1 MGNAAG
7 GKRCKEIFNIRRHGN
22 MAAKKVTG
30 AQTAAESTTEAEN
43 SVKKE
48 QAVNSAPKEEK
59 RKPQRGQGTPERKH
73 LFISDR
79 QPKD

>member
-1 MGNAAG
+1 
-7 GKRCKEIFNIRRHGN
+7 
-22 MAAKKVTG
+22 MAAKKATG
-30 AQTAAESTTEAEN
+30 TQTAAESTTEAEN

-48 QAVNSAPKEEK
+48 QAILHLKRKNGRKRQI

>member
-1 MGNAAG
+1 
-7 GKRCKEIFNIRRHGN
+7 

-30 AQTAAESTTEAEN
+30 AQTAEESTTEAEN

-48 QAVNSAPKEEK
+48 
-59 RKPQRGQGTPERKH
+59 QRGQGTPERKH

>member
-1 MGNAAG
+1 
-7 GKRCKEIFNIRRHGN
+7 

-48 QAVNSAPKEEK
+48 QAVNSAPKEK
-59 RKPQRGQGTPERKH
+59 NGRKRQIRKPQRGQGTPERKH

>member
-1 MGNAAG
+1 
-7 GKRCKEIFNIRRHGN
+7 

-59 RKPQRGQGTPERKH
+59 RQGTPERKH